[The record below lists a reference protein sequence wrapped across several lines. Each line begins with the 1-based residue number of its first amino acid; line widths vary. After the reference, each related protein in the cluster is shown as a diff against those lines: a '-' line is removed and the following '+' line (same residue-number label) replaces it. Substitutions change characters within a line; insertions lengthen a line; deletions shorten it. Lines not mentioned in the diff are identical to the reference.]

1 MASRLQLQTLLE
13 EILGSN
19 NVYFQPPATV
29 RMSYPAIVYSL
40 NGIDSEH
47 ADDASYIQS
56 RSYEIILID
65 RDPDSETIDKIL
77 TLPMCRFNRHYS
89 ADNLNHY
96 VFTLYY

>member
-13 EILGSN
+13 EILSSK
-19 NVYFQPPATV
+19 NVYFQPPETV
-29 RMSYPAIVYSL
+29 KMQYPAIVYSL
-40 NGIDSEH
+40 NGIDNNN
-47 ADDASYIQS
+47 ADDLPYIQS

-65 RDPDSETIDKIL
+65 RDPDSETINKL
-77 TLPMCRFNRHYS
+77 SKLPMCRFNRHYK

>member
-19 NVYFQPPATV
+19 NVYYQPPETI
-29 RMSYPAIVYSL
+29 RMQYPAIVYSL
-40 NGIDSEH
+40 NSIDNDN
-47 ADDASYIQS
+47 ADDAPYIQS
-56 RSYEIILID
+56 RSYEIILIE
-65 RDPDSETIDKIL
+65 RDPDSETINKL
-77 TLPMCRFNRHYS
+77 SKLPMCRFNRHYK

>member
-19 NVYFQPPATV
+19 NIYYQPPETI
-29 RMSYPAIVYSL
+29 RMQYPAIVYSL
-40 NGIDSEH
+40 NSIDNNN
-47 ADDASYIQS
+47 ADDAPYIQS
-56 RSYEIILID
+56 RSYEIILIE
-65 RDPDSETIDKIL
+65 RDPDSETINKL
-77 TLPMCRFNRHYS
+77 SRLPMCRFNRHYK

>member
-13 EILGSN
+13 EILSSK
-19 NVYFQPPATV
+19 NVYFQPPETV
-29 RMSYPAIVYSL
+29 KMQYPAIVYSL
-40 NGIDSEH
+40 NGIENNN
-47 ADDASYIQS
+47 ADDLPYIQS

-65 RDPDSETIDKIL
+65 RDPDSETINKLSKL
-77 TLPMCRFNRHYS
+77 TMCRFNRHYK

>member
-13 EILGSN
+13 EILSSK
-19 NVYFQPPATV
+19 NVYFQPPETV
-29 RMSYPAIVYSL
+29 KMQYPAIVYSL
-40 NGIDSEH
+40 NGIENNN
-47 ADDASYIQS
+47 ADDLPYIQS

-65 RDPDSETIDKIL
+65 RDPDSETINKL
-77 TLPMCRFNRHYS
+77 SKLPMCRFNRHYK